1 MQLYDNLL
9 KELVSVFTEYL
20 NTPGKQGVECKKSG
34 TAKDSEALWEN
45 DEKQI
50 ILKNESIIELGGA
63 NKPAV
68 SLTLYTEG
76 EASSTITDI
85 FGECDVCL
93 YGDDLDALRGDVPYA
108 RVTIV
113 GIAPEFLREDF
124 KLYQLFRSIEYVRY
138 HVSPKG
144 YMPRISTAH
153 GREQVRIS
161 ANAVEAGLEFIKV
174 GKVYNA
180 AYLKHPAVSWA
191 KTVFV
196 TLKDFDYI
204 RLKGIADGAEA
215 VTMSL
220 DHPLNNLNMDCSSC
234 SLKPVCDEADKL
246 CGDGQ

>member
-9 KELVSVFTEYL
+9 DKLASIFTTYL
-20 NTPGKQGVECKKSG
+20 NNPGKQSVECKKSN
-34 TAKDSEALWEN
+34 TALDTETLWEN

-50 ILKNESIIELGGA
+50 ILKNESVIELGGA
-63 NKPAV
+63 NTPAV
-68 SLTLYTEG
+68 SLVLYTEG
-76 EASSTITDI
+76 EVSPKITDI
-85 FGECDVCL
+85 FGDCDVCL
-93 YGDDLDALRGDVPYA
+93 YGDDLDSLKGDTPYA

-113 GIAPEFLREDF
+113 GISSEFLREDF

-161 ANAVEAGLEFIKV
+161 ANAVEAGLDFGKA

-180 AYLKHPAVSWA
+180 AYLKHPAVLWA
-191 KTVFV
+191 KTAFV

-204 RLKGIADGAEA
+204 SLREIADAAETI
-215 VTMSL
+215 TMSL
-220 DHPLNNLNMDCSSC
+220 DHPLNNLNMDCSTC
-234 SLKPVCDEADKL
+234 NLKPVCDEADKL
-246 CGDGQ
+246 CGNGQ